1 MHFLLLPKVILL
13 MRLMLMASLLPMDN
27 QESTSGHMP
36 QEGLRLIVPIT
47 ISVLAPLQKVLN
59 LRHLCKDTIS
69 VMKELQTLPPLFT
82 TIWMLHF
89 GMARAVYRA
98 AAAVLQVACLG
109 SAAPSH
115 GPPRTILKCAGALT
129 KIWVTRL
136 LRPSCWRSLSS
147 SLCAL
152 WCTLPV
158 VNTLVHSLGNN
169 TEQL

>member
-1 MHFLLLPKVILL
+1 
-13 MRLMLMASLLPMDN
+13 MRLMLMASLSPMDN
-27 QESTSGHMP
+27 QESTSGHML
-36 QEGLRLIVPIT
+36 QEELRLIVA
-47 ISVLAPLQKVLN
+47 ISINVLAPLQKVLN

-69 VMKELQTLPPLFT
+69 VMKELPPLPLLFT
-82 TIWMLHF
+82 TTWMLHC

-115 GPPRTILKCAGALT
+115 GPPRMTSKCAGAVT

-147 SLCAL
+147 NLCAL
-152 WCTLPV
+152 RCTLPV
-158 VNTLVHSLGNN
+158 VNTLVHSLGN
-169 TEQL
+169 TVEQL